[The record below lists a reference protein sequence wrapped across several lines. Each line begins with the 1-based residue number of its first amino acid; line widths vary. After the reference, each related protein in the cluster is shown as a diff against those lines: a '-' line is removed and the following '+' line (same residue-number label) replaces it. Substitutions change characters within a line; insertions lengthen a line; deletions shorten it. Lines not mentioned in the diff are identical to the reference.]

1 MKSSRPSII
10 SCAISGS
17 FHRSPEQLLSAY
29 HELNMIGCQ
38 ILSPHRLDFL
48 DNSAEFV
55 VEKHESELSIKEIQ
69 DHHLLAI
76 RQVNFLWL
84 HLPDGYVGT
93 STSFEIGYALACRVP
108 MFSNTAPN
116 EEMLSHYITI
126 VPSAYSAIEQLW

>member
-29 HELNMIGCQ
+29 CELNMIGCQ
-38 ILSPHRLDFL
+38 ILSPHRLDFI
-48 DNSAEFV
+48 DNRAEFV

-76 RQVNFLWL
+76 RQADFLWL

-93 STSFEIGYALACRVP
+93 STSFEIGYALANKIP
-108 MFSNTAPN
+108 MFSNAAPSDEALTN
-116 EEMLSHYITI
+116 YITI